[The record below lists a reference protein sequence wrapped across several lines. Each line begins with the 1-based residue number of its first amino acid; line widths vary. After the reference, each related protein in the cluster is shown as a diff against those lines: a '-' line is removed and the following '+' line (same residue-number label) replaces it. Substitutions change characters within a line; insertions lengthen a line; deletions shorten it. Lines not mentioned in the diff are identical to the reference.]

1 MRLKHLY
8 ILTVSL
14 SLAACTIDKGDSD
27 SDSSSSSASAT
38 DSASSAP
45 STTDAPSTG
54 EPTGTSDP
62 GTGTTGTG
70 ESNQPCIDTPTILSL
85 DESSALGFSAAQLL
99 ADKLGKRST
108 TLTFAGEPTVLS
120 DDLKN
125 KQLPLEVELRHNGG
139 EVRLIDASPNPD
151 FDDSGNDSGFV
162 ECSDRL
168 EVDIEIDF
176 VTAAKEF
183 DERRKGTLTATTV
196 DRADLRVELAPPD
209 SRATSTPPPST
220 PTPNGSSPPSNSAAP
235 GRAPAPAAA
244 SSTRSSS
251 AATTA
256 SPALARSPA
265 GATPSTPD
273 PSANSPPALR
283 QPVGRPPTSLPG
295 GVDRA
300 AGARLMQ

>member
-27 SDSSSSSASAT
+27 SDSDGSSSSTSAT

-62 GTGTTGTG
+62 ATGTTGTG

-196 DRADLRVELAPPD
+196 DRADLRVELAPPGLEGNLD
-209 SRATSTPPPST
+209 PATVYSDPEWVVTAIELSGT
-220 PTPNGSSPPSNSAAP
+220 WQGTSAGGSVLHEVLVGGDDGFAGFGPL
-235 GRAPAPAAA
+235 A
-244 SSTRSSS
+244 SW
-251 AATTA
+251 
-256 SPALARSPA
+256 
-265 GATPSTPD
+265 GD
-273 PSANSPPALR
+273 PIDP
-283 QPVGRPPTSLPG
+283 
-295 GVDRA
+295 
-300 AGARLMQ
+300 

>member
-1 MRLKHLY
+1 MHLRHLY

-27 SDSSSSSASAT
+27 GSSSDGSSAT
-38 DSASSAP
+38 DSA

-54 EPTGTSDP
+54 EPTGTSNP

-70 ESNQPCIDTPTILSL
+70 EANQPCIDTPTILTL
-85 DESSALGFSAAQLL
+85 DESSALGFSAAELL
-99 ADKLGKRST
+99 AGKLGKRST

-151 FDDSGNDSGFV
+151 YDDSGNESGFV

-183 DERRKGTLTATTV
+183 DEHRKGTLTATTV
-196 DRADLRVELAPPD
+196 DRADLRVELAPPGLEGSLD
-209 SRATSTPPPST
+209 PATVYSDPEWVVTAIELGGTWQGTSAG
-220 PTPNGSSPPSNSAAP
+220 GSVLHEVLVGGNDGFAGFGPL
-235 GRAPAPAAA
+235 A
-244 SSTRSSS
+244 SW
-251 AATTA
+251 
-256 SPALARSPA
+256 
-265 GATPSTPD
+265 GD
-273 PSANSPPALR
+273 PIDL
-283 QPVGRPPTSLPG
+283 
-295 GVDRA
+295 
-300 AGARLMQ
+300 